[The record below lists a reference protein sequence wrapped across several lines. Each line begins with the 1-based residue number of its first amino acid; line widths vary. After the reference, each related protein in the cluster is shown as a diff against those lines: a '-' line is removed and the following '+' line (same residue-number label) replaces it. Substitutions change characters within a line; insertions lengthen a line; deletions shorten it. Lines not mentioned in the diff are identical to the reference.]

1 MSLTIDSSYSSLL
14 QSSVNAQLLANV
26 TSTSDP
32 NSIGAITSAALTGSE
47 AGSSTSG
54 LTSLGS
60 DLATLFKDLAA
71 NNTSAAQSDLSQLE
85 KDLGVSSPSSSATAT
100 PLQQL
105 FASLSSSISSGNT
118 TSAINTLASFF
129 LQNGSS
135 TGNVVNTTA

>member
-14 QSSVNAQLLANV
+14 QSSVNAQLVANV
-26 TSTSDP
+26 ASSSNTAET
-32 NSIGAITSAALTGSE
+32 NSIGAITTAALG
-47 AGSSTSG
+47 GPSTSG

-71 NNTSAAQSDLSQLE
+71 NDTSAAQTDLTQLE
-85 KDLGVSSPSSSATAT
+85 KDLEVSSTSSSTSST
-100 PLQQL
+100 PLQTL
-105 FASLSSSISSGNT
+105 FASLSSSISSGDT

-129 LQNGSS
+129 LQGGSS